1 MAFLHYGAELRI
13 QLDEPATRQAM
24 EAIAS
29 HATRGGWVTV
39 TEEQTGRE
47 LSLLVT
53 AGIPVWVT
61 TETER

>member
-13 QLDEPATRQAM
+13 QLDEPTTRQTM

-39 TEEQTGRE
+39 TDDVTGRE
-47 LSLLVT
+47 WSFLVT

-61 TETER
+61 VEE